1 MATEYESLSVFQRS
15 YPGPGIEVYSC
26 STYDH
31 DVVNDAATRIWR
43 GGIICIACENK
54 IITEEVA
61 VVARR
66 VACVVSVLWASAA
79 LIVGPLLSRS
89 LPYAVC

>member
-1 MATEYESLSVFQRS
+1 ME
-15 YPGPGIEVYSC
+15 
-26 STYDH
+26 
-31 DVVNDAATRIWR
+31 

-79 LIVGPLLSRS
+79 LIVGPPLSRS

>member
-1 MATEYESLSVFQRS
+1 MQMETEYESLSVFQRS

-43 GGIICIACENK
+43 GELFALRAK
-54 IITEEVA
+54 IK
-61 VVARR
+61 
-66 VACVVSVLWASAA
+66 S
-79 LIVGPLLSRS
+79 
-89 LPYAVC
+89 